1 MTVMSQRVRK
11 GLRSAAGGGSG
22 FAGCKASRMVEREIA
37 GSHGV
42 TLGVSDDG
50 EGIPVVLLHGL
61 SSTRRYVVMG
71 SRGLQRGGH
80 RVIGY
85 DARGHGVS
93 SPAPSPRAYGY
104 DVLSADLAALL
115 DALEIDR
122 AVFAGGSMGAHT
134 ILRLA
139 LDQPERVAGLVA
151 ITPAYDPVKFE
162 SEARLTR
169 YDALS
174 EGMRRDGVEGYL
186 EAYDVGRLPEALQ
199 ESVATFVRQSIA
211 RHEHLDAVAD
221 ALRAVP
227 RSRPFED
234 LHALEQIECPAVVV
248 ASRDEA
254 DPGHPLALG
263 EAYAELL
270 PRGSLVVE
278 EEGKS
283 PLAWQGGR
291 LSKVIAQLAKEAW

>member
-1 MTVMSQRVRK
+1 
-11 GLRSAAGGGSG
+11 
-22 FAGCKASRMVEREIA
+22 MVERSIA
-37 GSHGV
+37 GDGGV

-61 SSTRRYVVMG
+61 SSSRRYVVMG
-71 SRGLQRGGH
+71 SSGLQRSGH
-80 RVIGY
+80 RVISY

-93 SPAPSPRAYGY
+93 TPARSPDGYGY
-104 DVLSADLAALL
+104 DALSADLAAVL
-115 DALEIDR
+115 DAHELDR
-122 AVFAGGSMGAHT
+122 AVLAGGSMGAHT

-139 LDQPERVAGLVA
+139 LDTPERVAGLVV
-151 ITPAYDPVKFE
+151 ITPAYDPVAFE
-162 SEARLTR
+162 DPRRLER

-174 EGMRRDGVEGYL
+174 EGMRRGGIEGYL
-186 EAYDVGRLPEALQ
+186 AAYDVDRLPQAMRA
-199 ESVATFVRQSIA
+199 SVATFVRQSIA

-248 ASRDEA
+248 ASRDAA

-263 EAYAELL
+263 ELYAELL
-270 PRGSLVVE
+270 PHGRLVVE
-278 EEGKS
+278 EEGSS

-291 LSKVIAQLAKEAW
+291 LSKVIAGLAREAW

>member
-1 MTVMSQRVRK
+1 
-11 GLRSAAGGGSG
+11 
-22 FAGCKASRMVEREIA
+22 MVERAIET
-37 GSHGV
+37 GGGV

-61 SSTRRYVVMG
+61 SSSRRYVVMG
-71 SRGLQRGGH
+71 SSGLQRAGH

-93 SPAPSPRAYGY
+93 SPAPSPSAYGY
-104 DVLSADLAALL
+104 DELTADLHALL
-115 DALEIDR
+115 DELALER
-122 AVFAGGSMGAHT
+122 AVLAGGSMGAHT

-139 LDQPERVAGLVA
+139 LDAPERVAGLVVV
-151 ITPAYDPVKFE
+151 TPAYDPVAFE
-162 SEARLTR
+162 DEARLKR

-174 EGMRRDGVEGYL
+174 QGLRRGGPEGYL
-186 EAYDVGRLPEALQ
+186 AAYDVRRLPQAWQ

-211 RHEHLDAVAD
+211 LHEHPEAVAD

-227 RSRPFED
+227 RSRPFQD

-270 PRGSLVVE
+270 PQGRLVVE

>member
-1 MTVMSQRVRK
+1 
-11 GLRSAAGGGSG
+11 
-22 FAGCKASRMVEREIA
+22 MVERAIA
-37 GSHGV
+37 GAHGV
-42 TLGVSDDG
+42 TLGVTDDA

-61 SSTRRYVVMG
+61 GSSRRYVVMG
-71 SRGLQRGGH
+71 SNGLRRSGH
-80 RVIGY
+80 RVISY

-93 SPAPSPRAYGY
+93 SPARSPSAYGY
-104 DVLSADLAALL
+104 DELSADLSALL
-115 DALEIDR
+115 DALELER
-122 AVFAGGSMGAHT
+122 AVLAGVSMGAHT

-139 LDQPERVAGLVA
+139 LDEPERVAGLVV
-151 ITPAYDPVKFE
+151 ITPAYDPVAFE
-162 SEARLTR
+162 DAARLAR

-174 EGMRRDGVEGYL
+174 DAVRRDGVEGYL
-186 EAYDVGRLPEALQ
+186 AVFDVGRLPEAFR

-227 RSRPFED
+227 RSRPFDD

-263 EAYAELL
+263 DAYAELL
-270 PRGSLVVE
+270 PHGRLVVE
-278 EEGKS
+278 DEGKS
-283 PLAWQGGR
+283 PLAWQGGQ
-291 LSKVIAQLAKEAW
+291 LSKVIAKLAGEAW

>member
-1 MTVMSQRVRK
+1 MSE
-11 GLRSAAGGGSG
+11 RS
-22 FAGCKASRMVEREIA
+22 IA
-37 GSHGV
+37 GAGV
-42 TLGVSDDG
+42 TLGLTDDG
-50 EGIPVVLLHGL
+50 AGIPVVLLHGL

-71 SRGLQRGGH
+71 STALQRGGH
-80 RVIGY
+80 RVISY

-93 SPAPSPRAYGY
+93 TPASTPDDYGY
-104 DVLSADLAALL
+104 DALSADLAAVL
-115 DALEIDR
+115 DGLGIER
-122 AVFAGGSMGAHT
+122 AVLAGGSMGSHT

-139 LDQPERVAGLVA
+139 LDEPERVAGLVV
-151 ITPAYDPVKFE
+151 ITPAYDPVSFD
-162 SEARLTR
+162 APGRLDR

-174 EGMRRDGVEGYL
+174 DGIRRDGVEGYL
-186 EAYDVGRLPEALQ
+186 AAYGLDNLEPAWR

-211 RHEHLDAVAD
+211 RHEHVDAVAD

-227 RSRPFED
+227 RSRPFAD

-270 PRGSLVVE
+270 PRGRLLVE
-278 EEGKS
+278 ARGRS
-283 PLAWQGGR
+283 PLAWQGAQ
-291 LSKVIAQLAKEAW
+291 LSKVIAGLVAEAW